1 MKRRKSIFSS
11 VLVLMAAVLIVS
23 CATTPPYAAK
33 EDEEIFGTWTNTSY
47 SYSMSRGKDDSY
59 RMAVYAQKIIT
70 KPDNTYEIYG
80 SVNDMVHQIVFQ
92 YTITDRWAD
101 SDGNIWYKIIT
112 KYKTE
117 YVEQTRYGLDKIS
130 NSGRTWEYVGSPD
143 DYPTKIDPNHP
154 EYRKYYR
161 QEE

>member
-1 MKRRKSIFSS
+1 MKSRKSILSS
-11 VLVLMAAVLIVS
+11 VLILMAAVLLVS
-23 CATTPPYAAK
+23 CATKPYVAK
-33 EDEEIFGTWTNTSY
+33 EDEEIFGTWINTSY
-47 SYSMSRGKDDSY
+47 SYSMGRDKDYSY

-70 KPDNTYEIYG
+70 KPDGTYEVYG
-80 SVNDMVHQIVFQ
+80 SVTDMVHQLTFQ
-92 YTITDRWAD
+92 YTITDKWAD

-154 EYRKYYR
+154 EHRIYYR
-161 QEE
+161 QE